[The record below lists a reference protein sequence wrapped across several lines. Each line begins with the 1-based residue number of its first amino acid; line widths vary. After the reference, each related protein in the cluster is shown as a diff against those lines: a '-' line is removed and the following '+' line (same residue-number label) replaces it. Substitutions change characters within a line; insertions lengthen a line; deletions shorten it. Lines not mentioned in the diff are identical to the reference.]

1 MNGRI
6 FRLDVPAHQ
15 AVQELLPWY
24 LSGQLAAAEAQR
36 VQEHLQGCLQCQQD
50 LEWERRLRA
59 TPRPAPDGLDVE
71 RALGQLLPRL
81 GAQQQPSRRSWWRG
95 VAANQ
100 PSWTRWAM
108 AAQFAVIAGLALL
121 LARPD
126 DHAASYHVLG
136 AASHAAAGN
145 LVVVFKPET
154 TEQTMRRLLQANDA
168 RVVDG
173 PTETA
178 AYLLSVP
185 AANRAHALASLRAE
199 PAVALVE
206 SLDSGAAP

>member
-1 MNGRI
+1 
-6 FRLDVPAHQ
+6 
-15 AVQELLPWY
+15 
-24 LSGQLAAAEAQR
+24 
-36 VQEHLQGCLQCQQD
+36 
-50 LEWERRLRA
+50 
-59 TPRPAPDGLDVE
+59 
-71 RALGQLLPRL
+71 
-81 GAQQQPSRRSWWRG
+81 
-95 VAANQ
+95 
-100 PSWTRWAM
+100 M